1 MGDSTSLIEPS
12 ALGMLWAV
20 GLMVIAIGLASWQRL
35 GLAKTLTIATFRTVT
50 QLLFVGSVLTVIF
63 ASNQPLVVLGLLV
76 AMTTIAAVVA
86 RGRIDRDLPRLLKWV
101 WLAIFTSGLV
111 IMMYVSLLIIQFDPW
126 YDPRYLIPLTGIV
139 LGNAMTAASIAGE
152 RLVTALK
159 NNRVEIETHLSLG
172 ATPTQAIAAYRQ
184 AAIKAGLIPTVNA
197 MMVVGLVTLPG
208 VITGQ
213 LLGGASPLVAAVYQI
228 LIMFMLAL
236 ATLIA
241 SLIVSYGITRQFFNS
256 AMQLVEPQS

>member
-1 MGDSTSLIEPS
+1 MGDANLIEPS
-12 ALGMLWAV
+12 AIGMLWAV
-20 GLMVIAIGLASWQRL
+20 GLMVIAVGLASWQRL
-35 GLAKTLTIATFRTVT
+35 GLATTLAIATFRTIT
-50 QLLFVGSVLTVIF
+50 QLLFVGSVLTAIF
-63 ASNQPLVVLGLLV
+63 ASNQPLVVLALLV

-86 RGRIDRDLPRLLKWV
+86 RGRIDPELPKLLKWV

-111 IMMYVSLLIIQFDPW
+111 IMIYVSLLVIQLDPW

-152 RLVTALK
+152 RLVTALR
-159 NNRVEIETHLSLG
+159 NNRIEIETHLSLG
-172 ATPTQAIAAYRQ
+172 ATPDQAIAAYRQ
-184 AAIKAGLIPTVNA
+184 AAIKAGLIPTINA

-208 VITGQ
+208 TITGQ
-213 LLGGASPLVAAVYQI
+213 LLGGAAPLIAAVYQI

-241 SLIVSYGITRQFFNS
+241 SLIVSYGIARQFFNS
-256 AMQLVEPQS
+256 AMQLVEPKD